1 MWPNTISLHSILS
14 RKTKRFDTNDIDDT
28 KRFFYHKPPTN
39 SAVKIDPYNKRNNQH
54 HTQI

>member
-28 KRFFYHKPPTN
+28 KRFFCHKPPTN